1 MDFFKFFFFSI
12 NLPPNLISHFSHLK
26 TVIFPTPD
34 FNAHA
39 PSVHQIFVNFS
50 DELLLSSLFQPA
62 GQANQDPT
70 DAIMSCTSSTFAAGE
85 NPSLFSVETDW
96 VRKRANLPQMTL

>member
-1 MDFFKFFFFSI
+1 MDFFKKKNFL

-34 FNAHA
+34 FNAQA
-39 PSVHQIFVNFS
+39 PSVHQIFLNFS

-62 GQANQDPT
+62 GQANQDST
-70 DAIMSCTSSTFAAGE
+70 DAYVMHVEHFCSGWE
-85 NPSLFSVETDW
+85 PFSI
-96 VRKRANLPQMTL
+96 